1 MGGTD
6 ECAARAHGCVPV
18 RARDASVG
26 DEPRDVVL
34 GTLWA
39 DGVSI
44 CMATLEGRERDA
56 VNEHA
61 RPSSRKHCCSI
72 IRRGPAG
79 PLRLPSTSPFAR
91 SVMVLRAALWTR
103 PPLCVCVRF
112 LCGLF
117 ASAEPCGHLTRCRT
131 LRHCRGRLAGSK
143 CGWKWVSR
151 RGRLRHGAGNV
162 SLDSQ
167 ERTRFDDVGR
177 GTAYT
182 FRGYDPKIA
191 SRHLTPLDDR
201 GDRCV
206 CHRLGAHNPGRAPP
220 PKVGRRTGR
229 QEARRPAPARRVINR
244 QPHSLNHRSR
254 N

>member
-112 LCGLF
+112 LWAF
-117 ASAEPCGHLTRCRT
+117 RQCRT
-131 LRHCRGRLAGSK
+131 LRPPDAVPHPTGLPRPFGRLQMRVEVGFASRPPPARGWQRLAGLPRK
-143 CGWKWVSR
+143 DQIR
-151 RGRLRHGAGNV
+151 
-162 SLDSQ
+162 
-167 ERTRFDDVGR
+167 
-177 GTAYT
+177 
-182 FRGYDPKIA
+182 
-191 SRHLTPLDDR
+191 
-201 GDRCV
+201 
-206 CHRLGAHNPGRAPP
+206 
-220 PKVGRRTGR
+220 
-229 QEARRPAPARRVINR
+229 
-244 QPHSLNHRSR
+244 
-254 N
+254 